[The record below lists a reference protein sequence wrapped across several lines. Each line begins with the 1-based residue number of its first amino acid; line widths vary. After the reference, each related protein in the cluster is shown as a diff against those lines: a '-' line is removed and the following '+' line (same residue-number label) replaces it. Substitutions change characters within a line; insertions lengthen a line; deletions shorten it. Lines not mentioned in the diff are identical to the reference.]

1 MKLSDWVMV
10 VSIVSMLGFIV
21 VKNSEHK
28 TTTFSNVVASVQ
40 QSIDK

>member
-10 VSIVSMLGFIV
+10 AAIVSMLGFIV

-28 TTTFSNVVASVQ
+28 TATFINVVASVQ
-40 QSIDK
+40 NNFDK

>member
-10 VSIVSMLGFIV
+10 VTIVLMVGFIV

-28 TTTFSNVVASVQ
+28 TATFSNVVASVQ
-40 QSIDK
+40 NNFDK